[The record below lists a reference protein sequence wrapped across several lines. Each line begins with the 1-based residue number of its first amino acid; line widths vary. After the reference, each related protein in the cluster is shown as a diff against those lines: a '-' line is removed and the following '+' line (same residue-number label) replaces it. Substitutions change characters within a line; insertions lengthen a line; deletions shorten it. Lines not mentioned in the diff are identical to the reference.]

1 MHHPHRPDHRWVA
14 AMSGSESTEFNRP
27 LETPQPSTRTEATE
41 RRWSARRSIALDVV
55 IYEKGLPVAAS
66 VSRNVGLEGMYVET
80 TWHLFCTG
88 TPLEAEFI
96 VADGRGGRRYRL
108 PVIVTHVSRHGFGLM
123 FNIFD
128 QNLFRALEAI
138 VYSFNNTTKRNS

>member
-1 MHHPHRPDHRWVA
+1 MP
-14 AMSGSESTEFNRP
+14 GSESTEVNQP
-27 LETPQPSTRTEATE
+27 LEISEPSTRTEATE

-55 IYEKGLPVAAS
+55 IFDKGLPVATS
-66 VSRNVGLEGMYVET
+66 VSRNVGLEGMCVET

-96 VADGRGGRRYRL
+96 IADARGGRRYRL
-108 PVIVTHVSRHGFGLM
+108 PVIVTHVSRRGFGLM

-128 QNLFRALEAI
+128 QNLFRALEPI
-138 VYSFNNTTKRNS
+138 VHSFNDTTEHNS